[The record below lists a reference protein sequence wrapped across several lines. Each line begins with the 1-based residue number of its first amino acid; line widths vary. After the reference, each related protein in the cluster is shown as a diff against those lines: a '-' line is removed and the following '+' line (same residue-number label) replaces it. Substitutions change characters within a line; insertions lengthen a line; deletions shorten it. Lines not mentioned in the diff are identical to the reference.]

1 MNKGV
6 LYIAF
11 GDNFIKEVL
20 LSAESVKRH
29 NPDLPITLYSD
40 RKVESE
46 YIDDNQIIEVRH
58 IRAKVDYVH
67 TSPYDETIF
76 LDTDTI
82 IDADITE
89 MYGILEKYDFAIC
102 HDLARKRDNII
113 NQIPEYKEIPYMFSE
128 VNPGV
133 MVFRKCD
140 AVMNFFAL
148 WRKYFYKYFNRWP
161 YEQPTFRVALWK
173 SDLNFYIMPPEYN
186 IRSKQN
192 RQKQR
197 NFHHQFGKDHLNPR
211 IYHMHAD
218 MRINQGTYEVES
230 VEQALEFC
238 KKNFMEY

>member
-1 MNKGV
+1 MNRGV

-11 GDNFIKEVL
+11 GENFIKEVL
-20 LSAESVKRH
+20 ISAESVKRH
-29 NPDLPITLYSD
+29 NPNLDITIFSD
-40 RKVESE
+40 RE
-46 YIDDNQIIEVRH
+46 IDSPYVDSNTIIEVRH

-67 TSPYDETIF
+67 LSPYDETIF

-82 IDADITE
+82 IDSDITD
-89 MYGILEKYDFAIC
+89 MYDILKKYDFAIC
-102 HDLARKRDNII
+102 HDLARKRKNVS
-113 NQIPEYKEIPYMFSE
+113 QKIPEYEEVPYMFSE

-133 MVFRKCD
+133 MVFNKSQP
-140 AVMNFFAL
+140 VMDFFEL
-148 WRKYFYKYFNRWP
+148 WRKYFYKYYNRWI

-173 SDLNFYIMPPEYN
+173 SNVNFYIMPPEFN

-197 NFHHQFGKDHLNPR
+197 NLHSQFGEDHLKPR

-230 VEQALEFC
+230 VDQALEFC
-238 KKNFMEY
+238 KNNFMEY